1 MQVQT
6 EGGFA
11 AIPGLTR
18 PIVLDSD
25 TLPPQEAQEM
35 RQLVT
40 AAHFFDLS
48 AQQPLPQRGA
58 ADYRRYT
65 ITIDDADKHHS
76 VQFTEPVTDA
86 HLRDLLAFALR
97 HKSSF

>member
-1 MQVQT
+1 MQVRT

-35 RQLVT
+35 RLLVT
-40 AAHFFDLS
+40 AAHFFDLP
-48 AQQPLPQRGA
+48 AQQSLPQHG

-86 HLRDLLAFALR
+86 QLRDLLAFALR
-97 HKSSF
+97 HKSSP